1 MSTVYLPIATEYQ
14 KVSHCAFLLRDYL
27 PTNPFFVLQNSVSSS
42 ASRSSMLAGIRERL
56 TKVALGSN
64 YTRVRD
70 RGGMFPEEK
79 EKQDRE
85 RKRDAAMASFS
96 PDGTPLFEDIDS
108 LPAAQQES
116 QRQQRISAK
125 IEARQ
130 ARKRYNATDPVT
142 GAALEHKYS
151 TAKFKISPRKLSMLA
166 HQISGH
172 PIDYAILQ
180 MQFSPK
186 RASKRILST
195 LALARDHAAAKGMQV
210 PRLIVSEA
218 WVNKGTFLRR
228 IDIKGR
234 GRFGF
239 KHHPSARMNIVLRYG
254 KTYAEKEIET
264 LALARKRVKAIG
276 TGGVVRTNRP
286 IVNQFQRPGW
296 QW

>member
-1 MSTVYLPIATEYQ
+1 MLSN
-14 KVSHCAFLLRDYL
+14 LRD
-27 PTNPFFVLQNSVSSS
+27 
-42 ASRSSMLAGIRERL
+42 RLA
-56 TKVALGSN
+56 KVALGSN
-64 YTRVRD
+64 YTKIRE
-70 RGGMFPEEK
+70 RGGMLPEEK
-79 EKQDRE
+79 EQQDLQRE
-85 RKRDAAMASFS
+85 KDTAMASFS
-96 PDGTPLFEDIDS
+96 PDGTPLFEDVDA
-108 LPAAQQES
+108 LPAAQQETYK
-116 QRQQRISAK
+116 QQRISAK

-151 TAKFKISPRKLSMLA
+151 TAMFKMSPRKLADLA

-210 PRLIVSEA
+210 PRLVVSEA
-218 WVNKGTFLRR
+218 WVNKGRFLKR

-239 KHHPSARMNIVLRYG
+239 KHHPSARMNIILRYG
-254 KTYAEKEIET
+254 KTYAEKEVET
-264 LALARKRVKAIG
+264 LALARKRVRQVG
-276 TGGVVRTNRP
+276 TGGVARTNKP